1 MNADFEEELHEKRI
15 DDVFAQ
21 GEVLIPAAVTEI
33 MGWEPGTE
41 LMVSKTS
48 EMLIVQEFLPR
59 CIICGSLQNVKEV
72 LDKFLCQS
80 CIELAE
86 EMPFYHEKKKYIK
99 KVCYENDEDLEDS
112 SENNPFAFQDY
123 GQAEENDCDDN
134 NEDEDDYDYDSDFF
148 MRDPRHPPQLN
159 NTEDAE
165 E

>member
-1 MNADFEEELHEKRI
+1 MTADFEEELHEKRI
-15 DDVFAQ
+15 EVFCT
-21 GEVLIPAAVTEI
+21 GGNPYPGFCNGNH
-33 MGWEPGTE
+33 GWEPGTE
-41 LMVSKTS
+41 LMVSKTG

-72 LDKFLCQS
+72 LDKFLCQH

-86 EMPFYHEKKKYIK
+86 EMPFYHEKKKYMK

-112 SENNPFAFQDY
+112 SENNPFTFQDY

-148 MRDPRHPPQLN
+148 MRDPRYPPQLSSA
-159 NTEDAE
+159 EDAE